1 MKINIENVRLYGNAP
16 AFVQPVDMGCQM
28 LWSNVN
34 LGAINPWQVGK
45 RYAWGE
51 LEPDIEFSEDRYVS
65 NDILERISYPS
76 FLQKRYME
84 TEYQGK
90 LLKPQ
95 FDAANLRWGG
105 KWRIPT
111 FQEWDTL
118 IALSTIESTKQGGSL
133 GHLIT
138 SKITG
143 NSIFIPFT
151 QLRRNSNEIFLKI
164 EGYWSS
170 SYAVNNR
177 AWTYTN
183 NHNMN
188 FNMCYAGLCLRP
200 VWCNND

>member
-16 AFVQPVDMGCQM
+16 AFVQPVDMGCQI

-51 LEPDIEFSEDRYVS
+51 LEPDIEFSEDRYLS
-65 NDILERISYPS
+65 NDILERISSPS

-118 IALSTIESTKQGGSL
+118 IALSTIESNKQGGSL

-170 SYAVNNR
+170 SYAVNNM
-177 AWTYTN
+177 AWAYTN
-183 NHNMN
+183 NHNIN
-188 FNMCYAGLCLRP
+188 YDMCYAGLCLRP
-200 VWCNND
+200 VWVNND

>member
-16 AFVQPVDMGCQM
+16 AFVQPVDMGCQI

-51 LEPDIEFSEDRYVS
+51 LEPDIEFSEDRYLS
-65 NDILERISYPS
+65 NDILERISSPS

-118 IALSTIESTKQGGSL
+118 IALSTIESNKQGGSL

-170 SYAVNNR
+170 SYAVNNM
-177 AWTYTN
+177 AWAYTN
-183 NHNMN
+183 NHNIN
-188 FNMCYAGLCLRP
+188 YVMCYAGLCLRP
-200 VWCNND
+200 VWVNND